1 MSNTTILLHSGR
13 YFDFENLDN
22 EILSFEDIAYGLAMT
37 CRFGGHCNRFYSV
50 AEHCWWVSHLVPPEM
65 ALEGLLHDASESVLG
80 DIPKPLKRIMP
91 QYNEMEG
98 QLEANIAKQ
107 YGIRF
112 PYPPDIK
119 VADSRMLVTEQ
130 EQLFDRKDTR
140 VFFAAEPF
148 DIKLFCWTPEEAK
161 CNFLSRFD
169 ILGSRLVG
177 NYDASAIEVL
187 QGLDPVVKRNDH
199 HVTD

>member
-1 MSNTTILLHSGR
+1 MSNATILLHSGR

-22 EILSFEDIAYGLAMT
+22 EILSIEDIAHGLAMT
-37 CRFGGHCNRFYSV
+37 CRFGGHVNHFLSV
-50 AEHCWWVSHLVPPEM
+50 AEHCWWISHLVPPEM

-91 QYNEMEG
+91 QYNEMER

-140 VFFAAEPF
+140 VFFAVEVF
-148 DIKLFCWTPEEAK
+148 DIKIHGWTPFVAEKQFLKRFANITRKDAK
-161 CNFLSRFD
+161 
-169 ILGSRLVG
+169 
-177 NYDASAIEVL
+177 
-187 QGLDPVVKRNDH
+187 
-199 HVTD
+199 